1 MKNTNIIAIDGPAS
15 SGKGTIAKKLA
26 QNLKYVYL
34 DTGAMYRALTYY
46 CLENNLDMKSELVV
60 YEALQKIELAFLPA
74 GTILLNQKDVSKEI
88 RSNDVS
94 FYTSNL
100 VSTYPSVRELMVKK
114 QQQYGE
120 ATNIVVDGRDIATVV
135 FPNANIKLF
144 ISASLH
150 VRTLRRIEQ
159 NKKMGINDTYEY
171 IKNELALRDFQDT
184 TRPASPLVIATNAIV
199 VDSSN
204 QSVEETLQT
213 ILDIVKRQ
221 EERELICCQ

>member
-34 DTGAMYRALTYY
+34 DTGAMYRALTHY

-60 YEALQKIELAFLPA
+60 YEALQKIELAFLPS
-74 GTILLNQKDVSKEI
+74 GTILLNQKDVSTEI

-159 NKKMGINDTYEY
+159 NKKMDINDTYEY
-171 IKNELALRDFQDT
+171 IKNELALRDVQDT

-204 QSVEETLQT
+204 QIVEETLQT
-213 ILDIVKRQ
+213 VLDIVKSQ